1 MHRTTAS
8 VHQGVP
14 GFAVGVLPAPG
25 SILPVHA
32 RRSCAPR
39 NLLRW
44 TVPLHMRPGTA
55 ALRQAFVVH
64 AGVVALFPPRA
75 YGGVICVIPSP
86 VRPLACPVGGAGLLR
101 LLRWWPRGAGGRAR
115 LVTHASAQGY
125 LRSRVSAGYRRKAA
139 RR

>member
-1 MHRTTAS
+1 MQPWPLSPGGASAMTGVGRWLHLVETAGRWIIPRWLCRRVRCGVKWRPMTRTKAS

-55 ALRQAFVVH
+55 ALRQAFVVR

-75 YGGVICVIPSP
+75 YGGVICVLPY
-86 VRPLACPVGGAGLLR
+86 LLR
-101 LLRWWPRGAGGRAR
+101 PP
-115 LVTHASAQGY
+115 
-125 LRSRVSAGYRRKAA
+125 
-139 RR
+139 